1 MRGESNY
8 QVSRRGNVTRAL
20 SDEITCLSRLKGA
33 LYSSCCCIFFRST
46 KMSSFFFFFFFLEQQ
61 TRRTISP
68 RKFPLFLLLIESSKK
83 INENTGIKRADSV
96 ENYINKGRRRLG
108 EGKKNFEEKRVLKL
122 GDEGSIVTNRD
133 TVRTID
139 EKRNRE
145 RNAIESERVAR
156 ETTPTGLC
164 KTRIMLYVTNESEK
178 KSRRY

>member
-1 MRGESNY
+1 M
-8 QVSRRGNVTRAL
+8 
-20 SDEITCLSRLKGA
+20 
-33 LYSSCCCIFFRST
+33 
-46 KMSSFFFFFFFLEQQ
+46 
-61 TRRTISP
+61 
-68 RKFPLFLLLIESSKK
+68 LIESSKK
-83 INENTGIKRADSV
+83 INENTGIERADSV
-96 ENYINKGRRRLG
+96 ENYINKGKRRLG

-133 TVRTID
+133 TTVRTID

-164 KTRIMLYVTNESEK
+164 KTRIVLYVTNESEK

>member
-1 MRGESNY
+1 
-8 QVSRRGNVTRAL
+8 
-20 SDEITCLSRLKGA
+20 
-33 LYSSCCCIFFRST
+33 
-46 KMSSFFFFFFFLEQQ
+46 MSSFFFFFFFLEQQ

-96 ENYINKGRRRLG
+96 ENYINKGKRRLG

-164 KTRIMLYVTNESEK
+164 KMRIVFYVTNESEK
-178 KSRRY
+178 KSRRYWKRKNNQTIIVMRASKKKETSSVILKVDDNRNGYD